1 MPRASDVTSRD
12 AVLAAIAEFDEI
24 GRDAFLARYGFGP
37 SREYVM
43 VENGQEYD
51 SKALLGAAYSHQ
63 FQGAE
68 PLRPRDFSG
77 GDETRRSLERLG
89 FEVKSIADGDGDS
102 GELAALRIRDGIQ
115 QIFDDYR
122 LARSGQFG
130 SAAEV
135 WGTFDS
141 LNEAFDTSPPVT
153 SRPTVS
159 ARWSAGRGNWARIP
173 WISFLDARE
182 TRTTQRG
189 VYPVLLFREDLSGA
203 YLTLAQGVTEPGK
216 LGRAGM
222 VAHLES
228 VAFEVRRQSPELRAA
243 GFQLDS
249 TVDLKTSASLGR
261 NYEHSVIAHKLYE
274 NRRVPQDDEI
284 LRDLEAVLIAYDRYI
299 ENRPDTEVAAESDQ
313 ANAFLIYVGSGS
325 ETNLR
330 VGLEQGVWGFP
341 TAPADL
347 ASLRVGDLVVFAS
360 GYTGGSPRVPPE
372 EWTNHSVRRVV
383 LGRVTRSAYVDSSP
397 VWPDEGTDG
406 RTYPHRF
413 TFDELATYEDVPLG
427 LGEQLS
433 TLAAE
438 KLRMSAINRGHGYL
452 APVAGSVLLESVLEV
467 EAELPAIPLP
477 EIAQRFSQEIERS
490 GLVLPEERAVACLA
504 ALMAKPF
511 AIFTGLSGSGK
522 TQLALRLGDWFGA
535 AGSDPRHLVVPVRPD
550 WTGPEALFGYEDAL
564 QPRSADGRAAW
575 HVPPPLEFMLRAVGD
590 SERPYLM
597 ILDEMNLAHV
607 ERYFSDYL
615 SAAESR
621 EPVLPNLVVES
632 SSGLQ
637 SWRLRPGAPG
647 LLPIPRNLWVV
658 GTVNIDETTYMFSP
672 KVLDRASVFEFRVTT
687 EELAAE
693 LARPSSVPAAEPA
706 VLRSLLA
713 ISRDDQWHDAEPHVA
728 REKLVDD
735 LKKAHALLAASG
747 HEFGHRVMAE
757 SLRFAAIYSG
767 TGREDLNEVL
777 DLISMQKLL
786 PRLHG
791 SRRRLEPVLR
801 DLMSW
806 AGVQASPGN
815 GEELVI
821 DASARLPRTAAK
833 LSRMLASLQA
843 NQFVSFTE

>member
-12 AVLAAIAEFDEI
+12 AVLAAIVEFEEI
-24 GRDAFLARYGFGP
+24 GREAFLAKHGFGP
-37 SREYVM
+37 SREYVV
-43 VENGQEYD
+43 VENGRQYD
-51 SKALLGAAYSHQ
+51 SKALLGAAHSHQ
-63 FQGAE
+63 FTGGA
-68 PLRPRDFSG
+68 PLTSDDFSG
-77 GDETRRSLERLG
+77 GDETRRVLERLG
-89 FEVKSIADGDGDS
+89 FEVRSMADGGGGSD
-102 GELAALRIRDGIQ
+102 ELPGPGLRNGIQ
-115 QIFDDYR
+115 RVLDEYA

-130 SAAEV
+130 STAEI
-135 WGTFDS
+135 WGTFES
-141 LNEAFDTSPPVT
+141 LNEVFDTSSPIT

-216 LGRAGM
+216 LGRAAM

-228 VAFEVRRQSPELRAA
+228 VAFEVRRQSPELQAA

-249 TVDLKTSASLGR
+249 AVDLKTSANLGR

-274 NRRVPQDDEI
+274 SGRVPHDDEI
-284 LRDLEAVLIAYDRYI
+284 LRDLEAVLIADDRYI
-299 ENRPDTEVAAESDQ
+299 ENRPAGELPTGPSEP
-313 ANAFLIYVGSGS
+313 NAFLIYVGGAS

-330 VGLEQGVWGFP
+330 VGLERGIWGFP
-341 TAPADL
+341 TSPTDL
-347 ASLRVGDLVVFAS
+347 TSLRVGDLVVFAS

-372 EWTNHSVRRVV
+372 EWTRHSVRRVV

-413 TFDELATYEDVPLG
+413 TFDELATHEDIQLG
-427 LGEQLS
+427 PGEGFS
-433 TLAAE
+433 EVAAE

-452 APVAGSVLLESVLEV
+452 APIGGSALLESAFEV
-467 EAELPAIPLP
+467 DAELPVVALP
-477 EIAQRFSQEIERS
+477 EAAEIFREAVENS
-490 GLVLPEERAVACLA
+490 GLVLPKERAVACLA

-535 AGSDPRHLVVPVRPD
+535 SGSEFRHLVVAVRPD
-550 WTGPEALFGYEDAL
+550 WTGPDALFGYEDAL
-564 QPRSADGRAAW
+564 QPKSADGRAAW
-575 HVPPPLEFMLRAVGD
+575 HVPPPLEFMLRAAGD
-590 SERPYLM
+590 SERPYLL

-632 SSGLQ
+632 SSGVN
-637 SWRLRPGAPG
+637 SWRIRPGAPD
-647 LLPIPRNLWVV
+647 LLEIPRNLWVV

-672 KVLDRASVFEFRVTT
+672 KVLDRAFVFEFRVTT
-687 EELAAE
+687 DELGAE
-693 LARPSSVPAAEPA
+693 TARPTPIPAAAPA

-713 ISRDDQWHDAEPHVA
+713 ISRDDQWHDSEPYADRA
-728 REKLVDD
+728 RLVDE
-735 LKKAHALLAASG
+735 LRHAHALLAASG
-747 HEFGHRVMAE
+747 HEFGHRLMTE
-757 SLRFAAIYSG
+757 SLRFAAIYSR
-767 TGREDLNEVL
+767 TGSQDLNEVV
-777 DLISMQKLL
+777 DLIAIQKLL

-801 DLMSW
+801 DLMTW
-806 AGVQASPGN
+806 AGVQDRQDGPEQAS
-815 GEELVI
+815 EEGV
-821 DASARLPRTAAK
+821 RLPRTAAK
-833 LSRMLASLQA
+833 LHRMLASLQA

>member
-1 MPRASDVTSRD
+1 MPRASDVTSRE

-37 SREYVM
+37 SREYVV
-43 VENGQEYD
+43 VESGREYD
-51 SKALLGAAYSHQ
+51 SKALLGAAYGHQ
-63 FQGAE
+63 SIGSE
-68 PLRPRDFSG
+68 PLRPQDFSG
-77 GDETRRSLERLG
+77 GDETVRVLERLG
-89 FEVKSIADGDGDS
+89 FEVRSINGSGDAEEPPAL
-102 GELAALRIRDGIQ
+102 ELHDGIE
-115 QIFDDYR
+115 QILDDYR

-130 SAAEV
+130 STAEV
-135 WGTFDS
+135 WGTFER
-141 LNEAFDTSPPVT
+141 LNEAFNTSPPVA

-159 ARWSAGRGNWARIP
+159 ASWSAGRGNWARIP

-189 VYPVLLFREDLSGA
+189 VYPVLLFREDLSAA
-203 YLTLAQGVTEPGK
+203 YLTMAQGVTEPGK

-249 TVDLKTSASLGR
+249 AVDLKTSASLGR

-274 NRRVPQDDEI
+274 KGRVPQDDEI

-299 ENRPDTEVAAESDQ
+299 ENRPAAEFQAEPDQ
-313 ANAFLIYVGSGS
+313 PNAFLIYVGAGS

-330 VGLEQGVWGFP
+330 VGLDQGVWGFP

-347 ASLRVGDLVVFAS
+347 SSLRVGDLVVFAS

-372 EWTNHSVRRVV
+372 EWTNHSVRRIV

-413 TFDELATYEDVPLG
+413 TFDELGTNEDIPLG
-427 LGEQLS
+427 LEHQLS
-433 TLAAE
+433 NLAAE

-452 APVAGSVLLESVLEV
+452 APIAGSALLESVLDV
-467 EAELPAIPLP
+467 EAELPVVPLP
-477 EIAQRFSQEIERS
+477 EIAQQFSQEVGKS
-490 GLVLPEERAVACLA
+490 GLVLPEERAIACLA

-535 AGSDPRHLVVPVRPD
+535 AGSEPRHLVVAVRPD
-550 WTGPEALFGYEDAL
+550 WSGPEALFGYEDAL

-575 HVPPPLEFMLRAVGD
+575 AVPPPLEFMLRAVND
-590 SERPYLM
+590 SERPYLL

-621 EPVLPNLVVES
+621 EPVLPNLVVEA
-632 SSGLQ
+632 SGGVQ
-637 SWRLRPGAPG
+637 SWRVRPGAPW

-672 KVLDRASVFEFRVTT
+672 KVLDRSSVFEFRVTT

-693 LARPSSVPAAEPA
+693 LGRPSSIPAADPA

-713 ISRDDQWHDAEPHVA
+713 ISRDDRWQDSEPHAA
-728 REKLVDD
+728 RNQLVDE
-735 LKKAHALLAASG
+735 LKNAHALLAASG

-767 TGREDLNEVL
+767 SGRQDLNEVL
-777 DLISMQKLL
+777 DLLAMQKLL

-801 DLMSW
+801 ALMSW
-806 AGVQASPGN
+806 AGVQPTSDNAEPIVVSEN
-815 GEELVI
+815 
-821 DASARLPRTAAK
+821 ARLPRTAAK
-833 LSRMLASLQA
+833 LERMLASLQA